1 MRFHQKSLAR
11 GIALAS
17 VAATLTACGGGG
29 GGGGSGGL
37 PGGGPISANEYEI
50 SLRADREALPIN
62 VAGVLPGTG
71 VYAPYSTTVYVSA
84 RRNNTSDPIP
94 GGDDVFACNL
104 IPQGLEVGALYYL
117 DGDEDHE
124 DDDGNPLPFRAVAL
138 DSNAGGASFHFHAGA
153 TAGTATITC
162 AVTDPQSGKQVSTA
176 LNISVGRVTG
186 QASQVMIN
194 AASPGFLFAQNRQG
208 PTQIQLQAELLD
220 DLGQRVPDTAAN
232 NLLARIVPTAGAADD
247 GARLR
252 GTGGDNTWVAVRSIN
267 GQAQFA
273 LVSGASTG
281 SVLVEVTA
289 DRADNN
295 VDNGISIPVSNL
307 VSVPV
312 VAAVSQTALAIEGEA
327 ALPEATEENSYAAI
341 LTASGGV
348 PPYTWSLI
356 PGAVL
361 PSGLSLSADGVITGT
376 PLVNG
381 PYSFAVQVRDSS
393 TVPQLAQSVF
403 SIEIDAAPAPDP
415 TAPLVTTT
423 SLTAAKV
430 GTPYLA
436 VLTAS
441 GGTGVFTW
449 TIEGL
454 PAGLTGNASTG
465 VISGTPTTAGSY
477 TVAATAKSGSVQST
491 RALAL
496 TVNP

>member
-1 MRFHQKSLAR
+1 VFSLQTANGWGSLTPLPSRHVRAKKFSIQFGESIVRFHQKSLAR

-176 LNISVGRVTG
+176 FNISVGRVTG
-186 QASQVMIN
+186 KASQVTVN
-194 AASPGFLFAQNRQG
+194 VAPGYVFAQG
-208 PTQIQLQAELLD
+208 KGGATQAQLQVEVLD
-220 DLGQRVPDTAAN
+220 DLGQTVPDPISS
-232 NLLARIVPTAGAADD
+232 NLLAEIDALSGAAGV
-247 GARLR
+247 GAKLR
-252 GTGGDNTWVAVRSIN
+252 GTGADGERVAVKSIN
-267 GQAQFA
+267 GLAQFS
-273 LVSGASTG
+273 LISGLNAGTI
-281 SVLVEVTA
+281 VVKITA
-289 DRADNN
+289 DRSDND
-295 VDNGISIPVSNL
+295 VENGVSQPISNL

-312 VAAVSQTALAIEGEA
+312 LTQTPAEPLLITDEGS
-327 ALPEATEENSYAAI
+327 LPQAKKDNDYAAI
-341 LTASGGV
+341 LNASGGI
-348 PPYTWSLI
+348 PPYSWPPELAT
-356 PGAVL
+356 PL
-361 PSGLSLSADGVITGT
+361 PPGLSLSATG
-376 PLVNG
+376 
-381 PYSFAVQVRDSS
+381 
-393 TVPQLAQSVF
+393 
-403 SIEIDAAPAPDP
+403 I
-415 TAPLVTTT
+415 
-423 SLTAAKV
+423 
-430 GTPYLA
+430 
-436 VLTAS
+436 
-441 GGTGVFTW
+441 
-449 TIEGL
+449 
-454 PAGLTGNASTG
+454 LTGKA
-465 VISGTPTTAGSY
+465 TTAGTFSFVAVVKDSSAAVQ
-477 TVAATAKSGSVQST
+477 TVKKRYEIVVQ
-491 RALAL
+491 
-496 TVNP
+496 